1 MLELASTTPPPAAST
16 TKGKEEDVGD
26 LGEEAVREIDWGQA
40 DRELEEFLES
50 GSEDE
55 EEDEDEG
62 SVIES
67 ETVGEDEKEEEEKVS
82 KEEYVQT
89 PLIAPLASTHL

>member
-1 MLELASTTPPPAAST
+1 M
-16 TKGKEEDVGD
+16 GD

-55 EEDEDEG
+55 DEDGG

-67 ETVGEDEKEEEEKVS
+67 ETVGEGEKEEEEKVS
-82 KEEYVQT
+82 KEEYVQS
-89 PLIAPLASTHL
+89 PLIAPLAPTHLSLLSN